1 MYGVCTLKGSI
12 LAYAGTA
19 YAPDVFA
26 CLMRCV
32 LPCPSDRK
40 MSDLVEQR
48 VGDSCPACVGEIL
61 RYIAAKTRNFS
72 GGIPR
77 LRGVKHMTPRSN
89 RRTHGTSP
97 HSRGKCQ
104 TVEID
109 KNNARYILAYAEYT
123 RLLRHLFS
131 PAVPVHPRPS
141 GEQCNGWIQAKST
154 DMQKRG

>member
-1 MYGVCTLKGSI
+1 MYLKREHPRI
-12 LAYAGTA
+12 RRNCLCE
-19 YAPDVFA
+19 DIFA

-40 MSDLVEQR
+40 KSDLVEQR
-48 VGDSCPACVGEIL
+48 VGDSCP
-61 RYIAAKTRNFS
+61 
-72 GGIPR
+72 R
-77 LRGVKHMTPRSN
+77 LRGGKHMTPRSN

-109 KNNARYILAYAEYT
+109 KNNARYILAYAGYT

>member
-12 LAYAGTA
+12 
-19 YAPDVFA
+19 
-26 CLMRCV
+26 
-32 LPCPSDRK
+32 
-40 MSDLVEQR
+40 
-48 VGDSCPACVGEIL
+48 
-61 RYIAAKTRNFS
+61 
-72 GGIPR
+72 PR
-77 LRGVKHMTPRSN
+77 LRGVKHMTLRSN

-109 KNNARYILAYAEYT
+109 KNNARYILAYAGYT

>member
-19 YAPDVFA
+19 YAADVFA

-40 MSDLVEQR
+40 MPDLVEQR
-48 VGDSCPACVGEIL
+48 VGDSCP
-61 RYIAAKTRNFS
+61 
-72 GGIPR
+72 R
-77 LRGVKHMTPRSN
+77 LRGVKHMTLRSN

-109 KNNARYILAYAEYT
+109 KNNARYILAYAGYT